1 MAPVSLLALA
11 VAGGVALAAAVQIL
25 GGIGFALISSPMLI
39 VSLGHTNGVR
49 LTLAMAIVVN
59 TVVLLRHHRH
69 VRYGDA
75 GRLLVPALIFVAPA
89 LLVSSHLGGPAVSVV
104 SGVAILVASA
114 VLISGRQVGWVDG
127 RAGAVTAGAASG
139 VLNVLAAISG
149 PPVALFAAHRNWGP
163 VVTTATLQAYAL
175 PLNLVTLAALGLPS
189 GDGSHLGWAVVGLAV
204 GTGVALP
211 LTLRV
216 NRTALRRVTLAVA
229 AGGGLVLI
237 IRGLT

>member
-1 MAPVSLLALA
+1 MSLLALA
-11 VAGGVALAAAVQIL
+11 VAGVVALAAAIQVL
-25 GGIGFALISSPMLI
+25 GGIGFALISSPLLI
-39 VSLGHTNGVR
+39 MSLGHTNGIR
-49 LTLAMAIVVN
+49 LTLVMAIMVN

-69 VRYGDA
+69 VRYADT
-75 GRLLVPALIFVAPA
+75 GRLLVPALVFVAPA

-104 SGVAILVASA
+104 SGVAILGASA
-114 VLISGRQVGWVDG
+114 VLGSGRQVGWVDG
-127 RAGAVTAGAASG
+127 PAGAVTAGAASG

-149 PPVALFAAHRNWGP
+149 PPVALFASHRGWGP

-189 GDGSHLGWAVVGLAV
+189 GHGSYLGWAAVGLVV
-204 GTGVALP
+204 GTGVGLP

-216 NRTALRRVTLAVA
+216 NRSALRWVTLVVA